1 MRQPDPSLTLCFFLL
16 ADAGAGY
23 STVYAQVGP
32 YQEVSLHSLSP
43 IFQVCG
49 WTKLHSQGV
58 PT

>member
-1 MRQPDPSLTLCFFLL
+1 M
-16 ADAGAGY
+16 
-23 STVYAQVGP
+23 YAQVGP
-32 YQEVSLHSLSP
+32 YQEVSSPSLSP